1 VDHAPGR
8 DREFFLEIFFFRRDA
23 EQFLISYFGLFFHSR
38 YGRRYSSWTFVDIK
52 QPNGILTRIF
62 SYFRREA
69 NSMRRTLAVLAVAA
83 VGFLNTV
90 ALLAHHSF
98 TAEFDDKKP
107 ITLKGTLTKV
117 EMTNPHGW
125 LYLNV
130 KDKNGKIQNWAVE
143 TGAPAALIR
152 RGGDRKTLAICTE
165 LIVEGWLARDGSN
178 TINGR
183 AVKFAD
189 GREILT
195 GTSNPNANP
204 DR

>member
-1 VDHAPGR
+1 
-8 DREFFLEIFFFRRDA
+8 
-23 EQFLISYFGLFFHSR
+23 
-38 YGRRYSSWTFVDIK
+38 
-52 QPNGILTRIF
+52 
-62 SYFRREA
+62 
-69 NSMRRTLAVLAVAA
+69 MRKKLAGLAVAVA
-83 VGFLNTV
+83 VLLNT
-90 ALLAHHSF
+90 LSLFAHHSF

-107 ITLKGTLTKV
+107 ITIKGTLTKV

-143 TGAPAALIR
+143 TGAPAAFLR
-152 RGGDRKTLAICTE
+152 RGGDKKSLAIGTE
-165 LIVEGWLARDGSN
+165 IIVDGWRSRDGSN

-183 AVKFAD
+183 AIKFGD

-204 DR
+204 QP